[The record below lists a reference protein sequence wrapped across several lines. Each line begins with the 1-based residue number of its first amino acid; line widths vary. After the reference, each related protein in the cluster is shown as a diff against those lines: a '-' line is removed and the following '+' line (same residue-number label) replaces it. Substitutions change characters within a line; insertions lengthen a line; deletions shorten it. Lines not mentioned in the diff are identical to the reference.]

1 MALDAKSDWVY
12 SEIVKDHF
20 MHPRNVL
27 TEDQDAYDK
36 EADGVGLVG
45 NPVCGDMMKVWIKVD
60 RLSERIK
67 EFRWKTFG
75 CASAIG
81 STSMLSVM
89 ATENG
94 GMELDKALKITPPE
108 IIKRLGGL
116 PTRKIHCSVLG
127 DKALRAAI
135 NDYFQRTGQQSRMV
149 EANPRIVC
157 ECLSVTLDEIE
168 ELVQAGV
175 RDFETLQERTKL
187 GTGCG
192 ECVPDAKKILEDLV
206 AKLESQEKA

>member
-1 MALDAKSDWVY
+1 MADVQGGWVY
-12 SEIVKDHF
+12 SETVKDHF
-20 MHPRNVL
+20 MNPRNVL
-27 TEDQDAYDK
+27 TGDEEEYEK

-60 RLSERIK
+60 KKNEKIK
-67 EFRWKTFG
+67 EFKWKTFG

-89 ATENG
+89 VTENE
-94 GMELDKALKITPPE
+94 GMTVDEALKITPPQ
-108 IIKRLGGL
+108 IIQRLGGL
-116 PTRKIHCSVLG
+116 PSRKIHCSVLG

-135 NDYFQRTGQQSRMV
+135 NDYFQRTGQTHRIVQ
-149 EANPRIVC
+149 ANPRIVC
-157 ECLSVTLDEIE
+157 ECLHVTLDEIE
-168 ELVQAGV
+168 NLVQAGV

-192 ECVPDAKKILEDLV
+192 ECIPDAKKILESLV
-206 AKLESQEKA
+206 AKIESKQQ